1 MNFDINS
8 SDLVVMT
15 LDAGGTN
22 FVFSAIQRGVFIVE
36 ECTLP
41 SYGHDLEKSLNQLLS
56 GFTIIQSRLSEPASA
71 ISFAFPG
78 PADYPNG
85 MIGDLV
91 NLPGY
96 RGGVPLGS
104 FLEYHFNIPVF
115 INNDGDLFA
124 YGEAMYGF
132 LPFINRK
139 VREAGSSRQ
148 YHNLVGVTLG
158 TGFGGG
164 AVIKG
169 RLLMG
174 DNSAAAEVWSIQ
186 HPERPDIFAEEG
198 LSIRGIKRI
207 YEEFIGEPHNLE
219 PIDISRIAAGL
230 VAGNQEAAIETFKS
244 FGNILGSTLANILT
258 LFDASVVIGGGI
270 AASYPYFIE
279 QTLSRLNGYY
289 RSLDGRRID
298 RMEIRVFNLENED
311 HLSTFVK
318 GSHRQVQVPGTDQ
331 WRDYD
336 PLKRVAIGKSVL
348 GTSRAIALG
357 AYAYALQQLS
367 LSHSNRI

>member
-1 MNFDINS
+1 
-8 SDLVVMT
+8 MT

-22 FVFSAIQRGVFIVE
+22 FVFSAIKAGSFIVE
-36 ECTLP
+36 EFSLP
-41 SYGHDLEKSLNQLLS
+41 SMGHHLEKSLNQLLI
-56 GFTIIQSRLSEPASA
+56 GFRAILSQLREPPVA

-96 RGGVPLGS
+96 RGGVPLGP
-104 FLEYHFNIPVF
+104 FLEHHFQVPVF

-124 YGEAMYGF
+124 FGEAMYGF
-132 LPFINRK
+132 LPILNNQLK
-139 VREAGSSRQ
+139 EHGTTKQ
-148 YHNLVGVTLG
+148 YKNLVGVTLG

-164 AVIKG
+164 AIVDS
-169 RLLMG
+169 RLVTG
-174 DNSAAAEVWSIQ
+174 DNAAAAEVWSIQ

-207 YEEFIGEPHNLE
+207 YQDFIGENHNLE
-219 PIDISRIAAGL
+219 PIDIANIARGL
-230 VAGNQEAAIETFKS
+230 APGDREAALETFKS

-270 AASYPYFIE
+270 SASYSLFIQ
-279 QTLSRLNGYY
+279 QTLNRLNGYY
-289 RSLDGRRID
+289 RSLDGNRID
-298 RMEIRVFNLENED
+298 RMEFKVFDIED
-311 HLSTFVK
+311 SGALSSFLIGNPT
-318 GSHRQVQVPGTDQ
+318 SVQIPGLD
-331 WRDYD
+331 RYVNYD

-348 GTSRAIALG
+348 GTSKAISLG
-357 AYAYALQQLS
+357 AYAYAIKQLA
-367 LSHSNRI
+367 